1 MSEHMHRT
9 PLGDIE
15 KHFWLTRSVARCMGL
30 SLTEAMAEG
39 KLTPHD
45 YAQMVTRCRGSA
57 CNERCQIWLAAQQ
70 ARAAT
75 APEFCANAEDLNK
88 LT

>member
-1 MSEHMHRT
+1 MPRR

-30 SLTEAMAEG
+30 SLSEAMAEG
-39 KLTPHD
+39 KLSAQD
-45 YAQMVTRCRGSA
+45 YAEMVTRCRAAECS
-57 CNERCQIWLAAQQ
+57 EPCQAWLALRQ
-70 ARAAT
+70 ARAET
-75 APEFCANAEDLNK
+75 APDFCVNAGKLNE